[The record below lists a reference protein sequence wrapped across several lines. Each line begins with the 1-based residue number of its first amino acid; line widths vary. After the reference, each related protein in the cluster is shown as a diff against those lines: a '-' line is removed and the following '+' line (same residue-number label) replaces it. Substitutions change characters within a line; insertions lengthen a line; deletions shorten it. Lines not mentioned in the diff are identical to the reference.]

1 MAKIEKHDGKLR
13 IKNKY
18 VPAFNFDDLTND
30 ESKAVN
36 WALQRIKQLRNSGVS
51 YDMIEAEL
59 KVRFNIND
67 VKTLKVQDTLFYQ
80 ILKDMNLAI
89 IEQGYTEKRDEK
101 GEPYRVPHISIG
113 FDVDELDV
121 LVNKI
126 FDYTQGVK
134 NIKKGDE

>member
-1 MAKIEKHDGKLR
+1 
-13 IKNKY
+13 
-18 VPAFNFDDLTND
+18 
-30 ESKAVN
+30 
-36 WALQRIKQLRNSGVS
+36 
-51 YDMIEAEL
+51 MIEAEL

-80 ILKDMNLAI
+80 ILKDMNLPI

-113 FDVDELDV
+113 LDVDELDI